1 MPSAIQ
7 GEFLENQINEIDCGL
22 SCFDT
27 NDGDA
32 PTSVRLD
39 VVIPFRQNMRS
50 DLALSFTPC
59 DTNIYCPSIPNNS
72 LVVSCDVSDLGS
84 FSGGGKVVSTRR
96 RRVVRTVSN
105 FVISNEFGGAT
116 VKCTS
121 EANALNGLPRKRRAV
136 SREEKDGDLLMAE
149 ASVQLRQKP

>member
-7 GEFLENQINEIDCGL
+7 GEFLENQINEMDYGF

-32 PTSVRLD
+32 PTSARLD
-39 VVIPFRQNMRS
+39 VVIPFKQNMRS
-50 DLALSFTPC
+50 DLAPSFTPC

-72 LVVSCDVSDLGS
+72 LAVSCDVSNSGS
-84 FSGGGKVVSTRR
+84 FSGGGKVVSTRQ
-96 RRVVRTVSN
+96 RRVVRTVSD
-105 FVISNEFGGAT
+105 FAISNESSGAA

-121 EANALNGLPRKRRAV
+121 EVNALDRLPRK
-136 SREEKDGDLLMAE
+136 SRMVFGKEKDGLLIMAE
-149 ASVQLRQKP
+149 AGV